1 MQIFPSFELKE
12 NHFESNIQLPVLSK
26 EQTHIEK
33 ENKEEDNNITL
44 VVGGKESFSSVMTY
58 DSFNDDFLSSEKEQ
72 NNINLIED
80 KVKNNNTELILK
92 EIGNKEINEIEND
105 NNEVKAINTGVSSD
119 TYSYNNNNI
128 SNNKNNNI
136 CCNRATKV
144 KIIIIIIII
153 LIIGVVLGI
162 ILSK

>member
-1 MQIFPSFELKE
+1 
-12 NHFESNIQLPVLSK
+12 
-26 EQTHIEK
+26 
-33 ENKEEDNNITL
+33 
-44 VVGGKESFSSVMTY
+44 MTY

-153 LIIGVVLGI
+153 IILIIGVVLGI

>member
-44 VVGGKESFSSVMTY
+44 VVGGKESFSSVMTS

-80 KVKNNNTELILK
+80 KVENNNTELILK

-128 SNNKNNNI
+128 